1 VTGAGGA
8 AAEGAAGSGDDLV
21 RRSRRRAA
29 LDASGMA
36 AAAVAFGLVYGLA
49 ARGAGF
55 SAVEA
60 VAMSVLVFAGAA
72 QFAAVGFV
80 AQGVPWVAIVG
91 LTFLLNARHLLYSAV
106 LAPWL
111 QAVPR
116 RERAVMA
123 HALTDESFAVGLSH
137 FRRLG
142 RADVP
147 GYWIGALFILIPWPI
162 ATLAGYLGGQLVPD
176 PTVLGL
182 DIVFPAAM
190 GALAVGV
197 ATGRREAVAAVAGA
211 IIGVG
216 VALALSVS
224 AGIVAGGLL
233 GPLVGL
239 AVPHRP
245 SDAPDD
251 ATALDGH
258 DEAIGVA
265 P

>member
-1 VTGAGGA
+1 MSDPPRDAALTGGTSAPDA
-8 AAEGAAGSGDDLV
+8 L
-21 RRSRRRAA
+21 RLSRRRAA
-29 LDASGMA
+29 VDAIGMA
-36 AAAVAFGLVYGLA
+36 IAAVAFGIVYGLA

-55 SAVEA
+55 SIVEA
-60 VAMSVLVFAGAA
+60 AAMSVFVFAGAA

-80 AQGVPWVAIVG
+80 AQGMPWVAIVG
-91 LTFLLNARHLLYSAV
+91 LTFLLNARHLLYSAA

-111 QAVPR
+111 QR
-116 RERAVMA
+116 TGRGERALMA
-123 HALTDESFAVGLSH
+123 HVLTDESFAVGLSH

-142 RADVP
+142 RADIP
-147 GYWIGALFILIPWPI
+147 GYWIGALLILVPWQL
-162 ATLAGYLGGQLVPD
+162 ATIGGYLGGELVPD
-176 PTVLGL
+176 PAVLGL

-197 ATGRREAVAAVAGA
+197 MSGRREVTAGVAGA
-211 IIGVG
+211 AIGVA
-216 VALALSVS
+216 VALATSMS
-224 AGIVAGGLL
+224 AGVIAGGLI

-245 SDAPDD
+245 GDASDDAPSP
-251 ATALDGH
+251 DGH